1 MSIYEGMLWAFYI
14 TIAVFMVH
22 YDGYRKGR
30 NDVIEELKRN
40 IRERD
45 GG

>member
-1 MSIYEGMLWAFYI
+1 MSILEAMGWSAYI
-14 TIAVFMVH
+14 MSIVLAI
-22 YDGYRKGR
+22 YYNGYAKGR

-40 IRERD
+40 VRERD

>member
-1 MSIYEGMLWAFYI
+1 MGVLEAMGWSAYIMSIVLAIYYN
-14 TIAVFMVH
+14 
-22 YDGYRKGR
+22 GYRKGR
-30 NDVIEELKRN
+30 NEVIEELKRN